1 MLQMKDFTCIFHG
14 VSRESHQTAQY
25 HDATNDMLYVNLFMK
40 FPMYFA
46 TTAQYHD
53 ATNDGRDLIFSWYLF
68 HAIHQNASVPQCYK

>member
-1 MLQMKDFTCIFHG
+1 MIVHMNFIK
-14 VSRESHQTAQY
+14 TAQY

-40 FPMYFA
+40 FPMHFA